1 MELVTNS
8 ANERILKLTDE
19 ESDAIEE
26 AASLS
31 ELTVS
36 EFVTEAIEMAV
47 FVAKSEDDEYEVGD
61 DDDDDGFDEGEEEGG
76 VFSLI
81 SEESKEALRTV
92 AKRSGAAIADI
103 ISDELKK

>member
-1 MELVTNS
+1 MELITNS

-36 EFVTEAIEMAV
+36 DFITEAIEMAV

-61 DDDDDGFDEGEEEGG
+61 DDDDDGFDEGEEDG

>member
-1 MELVTNS
+1 MELITNS

-36 EFVTEAIEMAV
+36 DFVTEAIEMAV

-61 DDDDDGFDEGEEEGG
+61 DDDDDGFDEGEEDG

>member
-1 MELVTNS
+1 ML
-8 ANERILKLTDE
+8 NERILKLTDE

-36 EFVTEAIEMAV
+36 DFVTEAIEMAV

-61 DDDDDGFDEGEEEGG
+61 DDDDDGFDEGEEDG

>member
-36 EFVTEAIEMAV
+36 DFVTEAIEMAV

-61 DDDDDGFDEGEEEGG
+61 DDDDDGFDEGEEDG

>member
-1 MELVTNS
+1 MELITNN

-31 ELTVS
+31 EMSVS
-36 EFVTEAIEMAV
+36 DFVTEAIEMAV

-61 DDDDDGFDEGEEEGG
+61 DDDDDGFDEGEEGDA
-76 VFSLI
+76 FSLI
-81 SEESKEALRTV
+81 SDESKEALKNV

-103 ISDELKK
+103 ISEELKK

>member
-1 MELVTNS
+1 MELITNS

-61 DDDDDGFDEGEEEGG
+61 DDDDDGFDEGEEDG